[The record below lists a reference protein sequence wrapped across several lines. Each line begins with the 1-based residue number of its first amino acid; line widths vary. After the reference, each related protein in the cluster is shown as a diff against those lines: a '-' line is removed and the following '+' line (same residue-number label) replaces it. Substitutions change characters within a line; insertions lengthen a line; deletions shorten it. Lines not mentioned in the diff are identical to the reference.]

1 MGQRSI
7 VRAFIAVA
15 LLTAGFAL
23 APVGGLAQDATPA
36 MEGDEGPHPAHI
48 HAGSCPDVGDVV
60 FPLTDITHL
69 DMMGSPA
76 AGMEEAT
83 PAAGAGMDS
92 TPMAGMG
99 GEMGEVVAMSTSD
112 VDGSLE
118 DILAAEHAI
127 NVHLSPEQIDVYIA
141 CGDITG
147 EATEGQLEIMLE
159 EQNESGF
166 AGWATLMDNGD
177 GTTTVDVMLTM
188 SDAGAEMGQEAA
200 TPTP

>member
-7 VRAFIAVA
+7 VRAFIAVTV
-15 LLTAGFAL
+15 LTAGFAL
-23 APVGGLAQDATPA
+23 APIGGLAQDATPA
-36 MEGDEGPHPAHI
+36 TEGAQGPHPAHI

-69 DMMGSPA
+69 DMMGSPV
-76 AGMEEAT
+76 AGVEDAT
-83 PAAGAGMDS
+83 PAAGAGTDS

-112 VDGSLE
+112 VDRSLE
-118 DILAAEHAI
+118 DILADEHAI

-147 EATEGQLEIMLE
+147 EPTDGQLEIMLE

-166 AGWATLMDNGD
+166 KGWATLMDNGD
-177 GTTTVDVMLTM
+177 GTTTVDVMLMM
-188 SDAGAEMGQEAA
+188 SDAEMGQAAA